1 MADRRGPEQM
11 RAARLHEPG
20 QPFRVDRIDQPQPRP
35 QDVLIQV
42 KACGIIPNMNAIVS
56 GKLWHHL
63 PPAPAVMGLDA
74 AGIVVKA
81 PEGRSP
87 VAVGDRV
94 YVNPFLSCGVCHYC
108 RNGTPLLCADAALRG
123 YFGFTAKGAK
133 LLDEYPYGGLCEYI
147 TAAPDSLIKLP
158 PKVTFEQGARFGY
171 LCTSF
176 AALRRGGVGAGSW
189 LAINGVTGT
198 LGVGAVMLALAM
210 GATRILGWGRNTP
223 VLKRLKKL
231 SPRVDTLELGT
242 HPIPAWVRERTD
254 GVGVDMLLDCT
265 GRGGPAAPM
274 LEALNAVKRGG
285 ITVNIGALAEPMPI
299 HPTQFMTSAMRYS
312 GSNWFTN
319 AEAALMAEMA
329 EAGSLDLGVWEP
341 RVYPLDGVNQAL
353 SDIKDRPGGFVNMV
367 VAPDR

>member
-1 MADRRGPEQM
+1 MADRM

-20 QPFRVDRIDQPQPRP
+20 QPFRIDRIDRPQPRP
-35 QDVLIQV
+35 QDALIQV

-63 PPAPAVMGLDA
+63 PPLPAVMGLDA

-81 PEGRSP
+81 PDGRSP

-94 YVNPFLSCGVCHYC
+94 YVNPFLACGVCHYC

-123 YFGFTAKGAK
+123 YFGFTPKGAK
-133 LLDEYPYGGLCEYI
+133 LLEDYPYGGLCELI
-147 TAAPDSLIKLP
+147 TAAPDSLVTLP
-158 PKVTFEQGARFGY
+158 DKITFEQGARFGY

-176 AALRRGGVGAGSW
+176 AALRRGSVGAGSW
-189 LAINGVTGT
+189 IAINGITGT

-210 GATRILGWGRNTP
+210 GGSRILGWGRNRR
-223 VLKRLKKL
+223 VLDRLSRL
-231 SPRVDTLELGT
+231 SPRVETLALGDQ
-242 HPIPAWVRERTD
+242 PIAAWVRERTE
-254 GVGVDMLLDCT
+254 GVGVDVLLDCT

-285 ITVNIGALAEPMPI
+285 ITVNIGALAETLPI

-312 GSNWFTN
+312 GSNWFTK
-319 AEAALMAEMA
+319 AEAALVAEMVQT
-329 EAGSLDLGVWEP
+329 GVLDLTPWEA

-353 SDIKDRPGGFVNMV
+353 AGIKDRPGGFVNMV